1 MEGTY
6 RPIEKRQQ
14 DQRETR
20 AAHFLL
26 GTEGKNNIVHP
37 IYNRWLFSLEFK
49 PISTAQ
55 EQFKNILPA
64 QNTSSQ
70 NMKSVREIASK

>member
-26 GTEGKNNIVHP
+26 GTEGKNTIVRP
-37 IYNRWLFSLEFK
+37 IYNRWLYLYR
-49 PISTAQ
+49 I
-55 EQFKNILPA
+55 
-64 QNTSSQ
+64 
-70 NMKSVREIASK
+70 

>member
-1 MEGTY
+1 VEGTY

-26 GTEGKNNIVHP
+26 GTEGKTLLCARFITAGC
-37 IYNRWLFSLEFK
+37 ISIEFK